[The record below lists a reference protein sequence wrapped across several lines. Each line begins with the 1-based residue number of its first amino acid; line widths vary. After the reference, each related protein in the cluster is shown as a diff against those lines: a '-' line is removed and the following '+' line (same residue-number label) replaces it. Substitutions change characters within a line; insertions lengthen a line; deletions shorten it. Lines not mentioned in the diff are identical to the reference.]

1 MSYAAQG
8 SNIFLSCTLWARCSS
23 RGEYCNRYAELD
35 LLQYSWR
42 IAILKEGRLMAVW
55 QSTRAR
61 LVIIERG
68 VIPYSR
74 VYRRV

>member
-1 MSYAAQG
+1 VCNGHVHKALIKNYLCKES
-8 SNIFLSCTLWARCSS
+8 
-23 RGEYCNRYAELD
+23 CNRYAELD

-61 LVIIERG
+61 LVIIKRG
-68 VIPYSR
+68 VILYSR